1 MNRTTTP
8 QKLINT
14 IKTTER
20 LLQSICSE
28 EIEKFIKTL
37 KNKNNLSIK
46 TGEYKI
52 ISCNGI
58 PVMRTCVEIQ
68 YQIETGEF
76 KLYQKVISVK
86 FIDSHIN
93 KLIP

>member
-1 MNRTTTP
+1 MNITTS

-14 IKTTER
+14 IRTTER

-46 TGEYKI
+46 TTENQI
-52 ISCNGI
+52 VRCNGI
-58 PVMRTCVEIQ
+58 PVMRTCIEIQ
-68 YQIETGEF
+68 YQIETGECR
-76 KLYQKVISVK
+76 LYQKVISVK
-86 FIDSHIN
+86 FTDQHIN
-93 KLIP
+93 TILK

>member
-1 MNRTTTP
+1 MSDP
-8 QKLINT
+8 IQKLINT

-46 TGEYKI
+46 TTENQI

-58 PVMRTCVEIQ
+58 PVIRTCIEIQ